1 MPRTMSLKK
10 RGPKRIRCRHRSKN
24 FGKRTK
30 VWVGTMPDPLQILID
45 LALKEDV
52 GTGDVTSEAVFQSPL
67 DKKKAKIVAKE
78 DLVVAGLEVVQRV
91 YQTLDP
97 GIRVDF
103 LVAEGKA
110 VKNGTILAEV
120 CADIKT
126 LLGGE
131 RVALNFL
138 QHLSGIATL
147 TRDFVDLVR
156 GTRAKIVDTRKTLP
170 GFRSLEKE
178 AVRLGGGE
186 NHRRGL
192 FDQFLIKDN
201 HIDAVGSLKEAVR
214 RARDNNPRGLPIEV
228 ETRNLREVREAL
240 EAGVDII
247 LLDNMDVGTIREAV
261 NRIDGRVLV
270 EASGGIDRKN
280 VRTIA
285 ETGVDTISI
294 GALTH
299 SAPAADI
306 ALKVISGI

>member
-1 MPRTMSLKK
+1 
-10 RGPKRIRCRHRSKN
+10 
-24 FGKRTK
+24 
-30 VWVGTMPDPLQILID
+30 MPDPLQILID

-78 DLVVAGLEVVQRV
+78 DLVVAGLEVGQRV

>member
-1 MPRTMSLKK
+1 
-10 RGPKRIRCRHRSKN
+10 
-24 FGKRTK
+24 
-30 VWVGTMPDPLQILID
+30 MPDPLQILID

>member
-1 MPRTMSLKK
+1 
-10 RGPKRIRCRHRSKN
+10 
-24 FGKRTK
+24 
-30 VWVGTMPDPLQILID
+30 MPDPLQILID

-201 HIDAVGSLKEAVR
+201 HIDAVVSLKEAVR